1 LSAETRLDAI
11 SSTLVKT
18 AEPVGPNTF
27 VQALGLG
34 TLAVN
39 LGGYGTGLVDH
50 QVISAGIASIAF
62 DRGGV
67 DNFVRGGSGPFAIAA
82 SIGQTGQ
89 KGHQSQTRH
98 QHQQWT
104 RHRRGRRGRQEQNNF
119 FRRRRD
125 TPPHHGTDRDGH
137 KQPQEVDIEAD
148 FGANPAD
155 RYRSGYPKPGD
166 LRADG
171 TATSPMIVGNGWWSW
186 EGVHRCFLCSD
197 SLP

>member
-1 LSAETRLDAI
+1 
-11 SSTLVKT
+11 VKT

-119 FRRRRD
+119 FRRRD

-137 KQPQEVDIEAD
+137 KQPQEVAQGRIRRWQSCIRPSIRRACLD
-148 FGANPAD
+148 AN
-155 RYRSGYPKPGD
+155 
-166 LRADG
+166 
-171 TATSPMIVGNGWWSW
+171 
-186 EGVHRCFLCSD
+186 E
-197 SLP
+197 